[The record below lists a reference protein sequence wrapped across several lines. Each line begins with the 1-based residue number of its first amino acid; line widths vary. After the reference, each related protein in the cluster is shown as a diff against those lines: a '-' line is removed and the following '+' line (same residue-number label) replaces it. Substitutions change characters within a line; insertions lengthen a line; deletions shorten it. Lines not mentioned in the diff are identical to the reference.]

1 MLPLTDYLV
10 VAEGAEVAGRG
21 GKGDWEMEAVIGHP
35 KLDWEDF
42 VINHLRS
49 FKRLE
54 TLPLC
59 DQEEDPMVY

>member
-1 MLPLTDYLV
+1 
-10 VAEGAEVAGRG
+10 
-21 GKGDWEMEAVIGHP
+21 MEAVIGHP

-59 DQEEDPMVY
+59 DQEEDPTVY